1 MKKRLIAT
9 FLALCL
15 CIGLLPTT
23 ALAAPNDEPGSAEAY
38 ITLSGETT
46 AGSLSQA
53 DITVKVMNSDTG
65 ALLGQSTYVMRNYDN
80 DMTISLADSVKE
92 QYDIEDVDGTGSFHT
107 ELSSD
112 SFSISA
118 WAGSSA
124 VFTVYLCPEFE
135 EPTIID
141 PIETWSTL
149 AYRVTESALLKLLHD
164 NGVDVDENTRITK
177 QQAVT
182 LHFVEAYG
190 LNEEWNLNKVPAAAN
205 ELQYYQGRLSDW
217 ADAGNPNNIRY
228 IEIEYEQNGTEYSK
242 KIYSNDLRYINVGNN
257 TYEIESDKNL
267 DEHIVIFY
275 REDHITGGVW
285 SPYDVRFIDHGESV
299 GTLPEPPEYDDYSTY
314 EFVAW
319 TQQHNGGLPVISSTL
334 VNDDMNVF
342 PQYKEP
348 NSDSTLIHVMN
359 NDNLLKERIAELFG
373 VDVDDINWESIKITV
388 HGENGEETNPDYGI
402 DLGIHNGWEDDDGHY
417 KVYNYLTGAGD
428 YENESIYVNDI
439 TSISISAD
447 RTDGTH
453 FENDA
458 VIEKGPYAGDFSV
471 STGSYSASWLIELYI
486 NSENDYPDNPDPEPE
501 PDPAITGFEKAL
513 VASEAEAT
521 EAGIT
526 GTYDYP
532 DPENDDKVIIPEGES
547 VTLLYAIT
555 VEGEA
560 GTTFTVTDEGAEL
573 VEVNSVE
580 IEQSGNTFTGTIPTG
595 ETSITFYVS
604 KEFTAAD
611 IKNDKLTNSASID
624 SDDGVKEDEEEAE
637 EETPAEPEDL
647 NGTDVTVQ
655 VFVDGNSTPVTDPL
669 DYVNLRRVTHDTH
682 KGWHVSGPDPSG
694 MLTCDFDYDAGAAN
708 GGYDC
713 VDIQVQVNVKGDT
726 YVLQGVHS
734 YQSYGSGG
742 TDNVIDNGNGTYT
755 IDNVTHAGDDEEQPD
770 VKIYLRTKYTVGY
783 YENGDPST
791 TVTDDG
797 AYIAGEDI
805 KSTTPDAEE
814 PSKENGSAWVDW
826 KNAELKTSITVKGL
840 PTVAGTVTGWW
851 LNDAECAGETTHG
864 KDATVSVS
872 DAISGLSADDR
883 EIKFYAKVEGTGNT
897 ATEYWIMNDLGVVE
911 AVFDARAAAANVE
924 AEDFTDIVLGV
935 RNGPYTERG
944 NSENGWGGENNEEY
958 YIVKNGTSG
967 SGNYVPWDQVSQLT
981 FWYSAEGGNLNQLT
995 AITDVDIRVEEPDEN
1010 GVSRVYLLYDVVYH
1024 NIYRNTGSAWD
1035 IDERNNWPSGFE
1047 YTIPANEKIYNSNS
1061 KWYPQDYIDPDNGR
1075 AVKFLGWTTTDPN
1088 EIYEYNE
1095 TLPEYLVEG
1104 KHFIIDPRE
1113 ENANNQN
1120 LYINLYGLWAY
1131 KDPFYVEKKLTT
1143 VVRNGETLK
1152 GNLDGMVL
1160 YPGDQLTW
1168 TITAYNDSDREITLH
1183 LWDVLTAM
1191 SGSASLPLTPDLT
1204 DADGNP
1210 FTNGQTITVPANST
1224 TTLYAYYTVTD
1235 KDVGSTLQNT
1245 ARVSDDPYLDPSND
1259 PFDETENPVANPK
1272 LTVTKTADKTTA
1284 SAGDEITYT
1293 VTVTNTGDA
1302 PLTDVTV
1309 KDDMWAREDNY
1320 PIQIDGVDNYV
1331 SDNGEFTLKTPI
1343 APNASVTITY
1353 TYIVKEADVTAGSI
1367 VNRVT
1372 VDGGEE
1378 GGPGGNEETVWTGK
1392 VTIIPADIV
1401 IYTGG
1406 DGYSGVTTNEN
1417 GDMLTDPTESG
1428 LPEPG
1433 YHIELP
1439 EAVKEWLKDHG
1450 KDTETTAVNLAEI
1463 LEFAYNHDGETRSW
1477 EMTQAGIY
1485 DENADTGEV
1494 TRYVYT
1500 LGAASVGAE
1509 EIPVRILYFQDENN
1523 NGVCDEGEAKTDDK
1537 FEMSELAAHTTYSMT
1552 INPGELDQSK
1562 IQAVFTVGDESIA
1575 CYVEIG
1581 IGTLTVKSVTDP
1593 DNVPTN
1599 EIQSSGDAVASGTLT
1614 AVAGDNVTYFVNDS
1628 EVEVE
1633 NTNNRVQLL
1642 VDSVSNSDAFDG
1654 ELETDAISEVRADG
1668 ISLSDAR
1675 AQSFY
1680 LDLVDTLNGNTVVTL
1695 GEDDE
1700 LTIYWPMPDDADPN
1714 GDFYIVHYYEMN
1726 RENVTG
1732 MEDLASAKNRV
1743 EEVAVT
1749 SDGDHLTF
1757 TTGSFS
1763 PFVLV
1768 YEKDDGGSR
1777 PSRPSGGNSGSSSL
1791 NTKDHYAYI
1800 VGYPDGTVQPQ
1811 GSITRA
1817 EVATIFFRLL
1827 TDDAREDNWSQRN
1840 SFTDVSEDDWFNNA
1854 VSTLTRMGILDG
1866 YEDGTFQP
1874 NAPITRAEFTKVAV
1888 SFFDYAEEDYRR
1900 GTFSDV
1906 DGSEWYA
1913 NFIAAAVELGLIE
1926 GYGDDTFR
1934 PNGDITRAEACTLVN
1949 RTLDRAPHEDHLL
1962 PRREMNTWSDNPT
1975 SAWYYEAIQ
1984 EATTTTAWSP
1994 RTASVWRTGRK
2005 SWRTAT
2011 GPSWSVP
2018 GLMPA
2023 TPPAARSWTDLPLSA
2038 RTFNADPSAPHS
2050 VSANSAGREIPVR
2063 RCRSAFFESD
2073 CISAERT
2080 IIPPKRRRCL
2090 CRLQGRSGGSLFRYT
2105 EDHFSPFPNKPS
2117 GVFCICCQILRI
2129 LWLSKETAGPGR
2141 PAKIAGGETI

>member
-38 ITLSGETT
+38 ITLSGQTT
-46 AGSLSQA
+46 DESLSQA

-190 LNEEWNLNKVPAAAN
+190 LNEEWSLDKSPAGANNL
-205 ELQYYQGRLSDW
+205 LYYHTRLSDW
-217 ADAGNPNNIRY
+217 ADEGNPNNIRY

-388 HGENGEETNPDYGI
+388 HGENSEETNPDYGI

-604 KEFTAAD
+604 KEFTAASIED
-611 IKNDKLTNSASID
+611 GCLTNSASID
-624 SDDGVKEDEEEAE
+624 SDDGVEDGEENDE

-655 VFVDGNSTPVTDPL
+655 VFVDGNSVTNPL
-669 DYVNLRRVTHDTH
+669 DYVNLSRVTHDTH
-682 KGWHVSGPDPSG
+682 DGWYVSGPDPLG

-708 GGYDC
+708 GGYNC
-713 VDIQVQVNVKGDT
+713 VDIKVDVTNDT

-734 YQSYGSGG
+734 YQSYGSKG
-742 TDNVIDNGNGTYT
+742 TDNVIDNENGTYT
-755 IDNVTHAGDDEEQPD
+755 IDNVTGKYDQGDTDDGVD
-770 VKIYLRTKYTVGY
+770 VKIYLRTKYTVKY
-783 YENGDPST
+783 YENGVASS
-791 TVTDDG
+791 TVTDNG
-797 AYIAGEDI
+797 AYIADEDI
-805 KSTTPDAEE
+805 ESTTLETE
-814 PSKENGSAWVDW
+814 KPSKENGSAWMDW
-826 KNAELKTSITVKGL
+826 KNTDLQTSITVAAL

-851 LNDAECAGETTHG
+851 LNDAECAGATTYS
-864 KDATVSVS
+864 KDDTVSVS
-872 DAISGLSADDR
+872 DAIVGLTDH
-883 EIKFYAKVEGTGNT
+883 EIKFYAKVEGKEDVV
-897 ATEYWIMNDLGVVE
+897 TEYHIMNLYGELE
-911 AVFDARAAAANVE
+911 AITEEINPSYLITGFQIRDRSGNP
-924 AEDFTDIVLGV
+924 TDVTDSG
-935 RNGPYTERG
+935 
-944 NSENGWGGENNEEY
+944 NGWADNKEY
-958 YIVKNGTSG
+958 YIVKNGAVG
-967 SGNYVPWDQVSQLT
+967 SEYYIPYNDANSLDFCFQDKLHHTYHSQDLLITEPVGGISEVYVLFDIKLYDDYNYGYWYDVNGDGTKEWVVHKAQDFPSERNYVK
-981 FWYSAEGGNLNQLT
+981 AG
-995 AITDVDIRVEEPDEN
+995 
-1010 GVSRVYLLYDVVYH
+1010 SRVVLGELGG
-1024 NIYRNTGSAWD
+1024 RNTYYEPTFQRSS
-1035 IDERNNWPSGFE
+1035 ERDV
-1047 YTIPANEKIYNSNS
+1047 I
-1061 KWYPQDYIDPDNGR
+1061 
-1075 AVKFLGWTTTDPN
+1075 FLGWAFENHTT
-1088 EIYEYNE
+1088 IYEPGE
-1095 TLPEYLVEG
+1095 EPEGLIKDAFTVSKEVIE
-1104 KHFIIDPRE
+1104 KAVTPIP
-1113 ENANNQN
+1113 
-1120 LYINLYGLWAY
+1120 LTVNLYGVYGYASPLFDVDKA
-1131 KDPFYVEKKLTT
+1131 LTK
-1143 VVRNGETLK
+1143 VVRNGGEVQDDLAGLT
-1152 GNLDGMVL
+1152 L

-1168 TITAYNDSDREITLH
+1168 TITVTN
-1183 LWDVLTAM
+1183 
-1191 SGSASLPLTPDLT
+1191 GSNAPVTGLKLT
-1204 DADGNP
+1204 DTLKAAGTIITDGVQVTAPDGVDPNN
-1210 FTNGQTITVPANST
+1210 FTVGAKSNVVFTVT
-1224 TTLYAYYTVTD
+1224 YTVKETDVNKTLTNSAEVTSPDGEGPGD
-1235 KDVGSTLQNT
+1235 KDQ
-1245 ARVSDDPYLDPSND
+1245 
-1259 PFDETENPVANPK
+1259 TENEVANPK
-1272 LTVTKTADKTTA
+1272 LTVTKKADKTTA
-1284 SAGDEITYT
+1284 SAGDEITYK
-1293 VTVTNTGDA
+1293 VTVTNNGDA
-1302 PLTDVTV
+1302 PLTGVTV
-1309 KDDMWAREDNY
+1309 KDDMWARENNY
-1320 PIQIDGVDNYV
+1320 PIKIEGVVNYV

-1343 APNASVTITY
+1343 EPKTSVTITY
-1353 TYIVKEADVTAGSI
+1353 TYTVTEDDVKNGNI
-1367 VNRVT
+1367 VNSVT
-1372 VDGGEE
+1372 VDGGED
-1378 GGPGGNEETVWTGK
+1378 GGPGGDEETVWTGK

-1406 DGYSGVTTNEN
+1406 DGYSGVVNAAGEVV
-1417 GDMLTDPTESG
+1417 GDTVTGNG
-1428 LPEPG
+1428 LPRPG
-1433 YHIELP
+1433 YHLVLP
-1439 EAVKEWLKDHG
+1439 
-1450 KDTETTAVNLAEI
+1450 TAVTEWINNKGGSESSEADAAERLDDILTFTYHVGDVERTWNLNYLGIHSYNEDDSVA
-1463 LEFAYNHDGETRSW
+1463 AY
-1477 EMTQAGIY
+1477 
-1485 DENADTGEV
+1485 V
-1494 TRYVYT
+1494 
-1500 LGAASVGAE
+1500 
-1509 EIPVRILYFQDENN
+1509 
-1523 NGVCDEGEAKTDDK
+1523 
-1537 FEMSELAAHTTYSMT
+1537 YSMT
-1552 INPGELDQSK
+1552 EKSNNPVSLRVFEDKDGDKEFSTGDVTVTTDDIAMSQTAVSAEYLMTIDGGPLDQEQVK
-1562 IQAVFTVGDESIA
+1562 CQFTVGGDSIT
-1575 CYVEIG
+1575 CNVEIG
-1581 IGTLTVKSVTDP
+1581 TGKLTVKSTT
-1593 DNVPTN
+1593 NREYTN
-1599 EIQSSGDAVASGTLT
+1599 EIGTVDDNLIS
-1614 AVAGDNVTYFVNDS
+1614 AVAGGNVTYLVNDS

-1642 VDSVSNSDAFDG
+1642 VDRVSNNVTFDE
-1654 ELETDAISEVRADG
+1654 ELEADAISEVRADG
-1668 ISLSDAR
+1668 ISLSDAL

-1680 LDLVDTLNGNTVVTL
+1680 LDLVDTDNGHAVVTL
-1695 GEDDE
+1695 ADGDK

-1714 GDFYIVHYYEMN
+1714 GEFHIVHYTEMK
-1726 RENVTG
+1726 REDVTG
-1732 MEDLASAKNRV
+1732 TEDLANAINKV

-1749 SDGDHLTF
+1749 RDGDHLTF
-1757 TTGSFS
+1757 QVGSFS

-1840 SFTDVSEDDWFNNA
+1840 SFIDVSEDDWFNNA

-1913 NFIAAAVELGLIE
+1913 DFIAAAVELGLIE

-1984 EATTTTAWSP
+1984 EATNSHDYRMVTEDGERVENWTEKLEDRDWTELE
-1994 RTASVWRTGRK
+1994 R
-2005 SWRTAT
+2005 
-2011 GPSWSVP
+2011 SWSD
-2018 GLMPA
+2018 A
-2023 TPPAARSWTDLPLSA
+2023 SD
-2038 RTFNADPSAPHS
+2038 AP
-2050 VSANSAGREIPVR
+2050 
-2063 RCRSAFFESD
+2063 
-2073 CISAERT
+2073 
-2080 IIPPKRRRCL
+2080 
-2090 CRLQGRSGGSLFRYT
+2090 
-2105 EDHFSPFPNKPS
+2105 
-2117 GVFCICCQILRI
+2117 
-2129 LWLSKETAGPGR
+2129 
-2141 PAKIAGGETI
+2141 GGEVMD